1 MTSYIVRRVLI
12 AAGMLL
18 VASAMAYG
26 IMKLAPGDY
35 FARLTQDTRVSQEYI
50 RQQRAKYRLD
60 SPVYIQYA
68 AWLRNF
74 LRGDLGYSFEYKRP
88 VSELIGERL
97 LNTLLLNVVSIVLT
111 WLVAIPLG
119 VYAAVRQYSRA
130 DKLLSSIAFMGMSL
144 PGFFLALLF
153 LYLFSGV
160 LGWLPA
166 GGLKSLDYD
175 QFSAWGKLAD
185 LAAHLAI
192 PVVVLVIGALAGLQ
206 RIMRGNMLDILRQQ
220 YIVTARAK
228 GLPENR
234 VIYKHALRN
243 AINPLVTIFGYEF
256 AALFSGAALL
266 EIITSYPG
274 LGFLLFN
281 AVRAKDEFLVMGGFM
296 MGAVMLLIGNLLAD
310 VLLAVV
316 DPRIS
321 YA

>member
-1 MTSYIVRRVLI
+1 
-12 AAGMLL
+12 
-18 VASAMAYG
+18 MAYG

-60 SPVYIQYA
+60 SPAYVQYV
-68 AWLRNF
+68 AWLRSF

-97 LNTLLLNVVSIVLT
+97 LNTLLLNAVAITLT

-175 QFSAWGKLAD
+175 RFSAWGKLTD

-206 RIMRGNMLDILRQQ
+206 RIMRGNMLDVLRQQ
-220 YIVTARAK
+220 YVITARAK